1 MSLSTS
7 SQDESTSS
15 SINMETTQIEKLN
28 LNSSDDGESL
38 DEQSS
43 VNAEI
48 NGLDFFFYLKDY
60 IIFKMITFLSV
71 HTLCIFL

>member
-7 SQDESTSS
+7 SQNESTSS
-15 SINMETTQIEKLN
+15 SINMEITQIEKPH

-48 NGLDFFFYLKDY
+48 NGLY
-60 IIFKMITFLSV
+60 
-71 HTLCIFL
+71 IFLLKRLYNL

>member
-7 SQDESTSS
+7 SQNESTSS
-15 SINMETTQIEKLN
+15 SINMEITQIEKPH

-48 NGLDFFFYLKDY
+48 NGLYFFF
-60 IIFKMITFLSV
+60 T
-71 HTLCIFL
+71 